1 LPGGG
6 FLQIALQ
13 LLAFSLQPLVLSL
26 RFVRITHSLFSILI
40 LITISIPIAS
50 RAAETVLDLSN
61 AIIISADNTPSPERK
76 AVQMLIEEV
85 EKRTGLRW
93 ARATSWPT
101 NNTPVIAVGNTTSLQ
116 SLDRFRRTQITA
128 RNKPEGYRIRIDRG
142 SPDIVWVI
150 GDDSRGVLFGVGHLL
165 RTLRMQ
171 PQKISLPADFAADT
185 APQAPLR
192 GHQLG
197 YRPKCNSYDAWT
209 VALWEQY
216 IRDLAVFGCNA
227 IELIPPRSD
236 DASSSPHFPLLQ
248 MEMMIEMSRLAND
261 YGLDVWIWYPAMDAD
276 YADPK
281 TVDFALKEWGDVF
294 RKLPRVDAVFV
305 PGGDPGHTQPKV
317 LFNLLERQTI
327 NLHRFHARAQMWVS
341 PQSFNAAWLQ
351 EFFELMQKE
360 PAWLTGVVYGPQVR
374 ISLPQLRAKI
384 PARYPIRDYPDI
396 THSRHCQYPVPDWDL
411 AFAMTEGREPINP
424 RPQAMAAIYRFLHTN
439 TIGFITYSEG
449 CNDDVNKIIW
459 SALGWNRDA
468 DVSEI
473 LRDYGRYFIS
483 PAHAESF
490 AEGLLLLEKNWQT
503 PARPQ
508 NTQVDQTLHHFQVV
522 EREATPQEKLN
533 WRFQQALYRAYYDAY
548 LRPRSIFESRLEQQ
562 ALAALRDATN
572 TGSSAAM
579 SNADTILD
587 RPMKDP
593 VALERRARVF
603 ELAEALFQSIRMQLS
618 VPKYQAIALDRG
630 ANLDAID
637 VSLNNRAWLKKQFA
651 AIAGLPDEPARLA
664 RLQEIVNW
672 KNPGDGGFYD
682 DLGDPEWQRHLLRG
696 TGLSR
701 DPAFFESSLVS
712 FIRSPRPEWPT
723 SWWHWAEALYD
734 QPLQLR
740 YVLLDAD
747 ATYKI
752 RVVYARENRPAK
764 IRLVANNTS
773 EIHPFL
779 DRPFERLEF
788 DLPPVTTH
796 SGTLTLNW
804 TQEPGAGGNGRGCA
818 VAEVWL
824 LKKTL

>member
-1 LPGGG
+1 
-6 FLQIALQ
+6 
-13 LLAFSLQPLVLSL
+13 
-26 RFVRITHSLFSILI
+26 VRIAHRPFLI
-40 LITISIPIAS
+40 LLLLLLLIPILS
-50 RAAETVLDLSN
+50 PAAETTLDLSN

-101 NNTPVIAVGNTTSLQ
+101 NDAPVIFVGNTASLQ
-116 SLDRFRRTQITA
+116 SLPQSRRTQI
-128 RNKPEGYRIRIDRG
+128 RPPNKPDGYRIRID
-142 SPDIVWVI
+142 PPVVWVI

-171 PQKISLPADFAADT
+171 PQKISLPADFTAD
-185 APQAPLR
+185 ASPQAPLR

-197 YRPKCNSYDAWT
+197 YRPKCNSYDGWT

-236 DASSSPHFPLLQ
+236 DASNSPHFPLPQ
-248 MEMMIEMSRLAND
+248 MEMMIEMSRLASD

-276 YADPK
+276 YTDQK
-281 TVDFALKEWGDVF
+281 TVEFALKEWGDVF

-317 LFNLLERQTI
+317 LFKLLERQTT
-327 NLHRFHARAQMWVS
+327 NLHRFHPQAQMWVS
-341 PQSFNAAWLQ
+341 PQSFNATWLQ

-360 PAWLTGVVYGPQVR
+360 PAWLAGLVYGPQVR

-424 RPQAMAAIYRFLHTN
+424 RPQAMASIYRLLHTN

-468 DVSEI
+468 DVSEV
-473 LRDYGRYFIS
+473 LRDYSRYFIS
-483 PAHAESF
+483 PAHADRF
-490 AEGLLLLEKNWQT
+490 AEGLLLLEKNWQSSPRT
-503 PARPQ
+503 SR
-508 NTQVDQTLHHFQVV
+508 QVDQTLSHFKAL
-522 EREATPQEKLN
+522 ESEATPQEKLN
-533 WRFQQALYRAYYDAY
+533 WRFQQAFYRARYDAY
-548 LRPRSIFESRLEQQ
+548 LRHRSIFEGLAEEQ
-562 ALAALRDATN
+562 ALAQLRDAPN
-572 TGSSAAM
+572 AGSLAAM
-579 SNADTILD
+579 SNAQKILNY
-587 RPMKDP
+587 PMTDP
-593 VALERRARVF
+593 VALELRSRVS

-618 VPKYQAIALDRG
+618 VSKYQAIAIDRG

-637 VSLNNRAWLKKQFA
+637 LPLNNRAWLKKQFA
-651 AIAGLPDEPARLA
+651 TIAALPDEPTRLA
-664 RLQEIVNW
+664 RLKEILDW

-682 DLGDPEWQRHLLRG
+682 DLGDPEQQPHLLRG
-696 TGLSR
+696 TGPLR
-701 DPAFFESSLVS
+701 DPAFFESSLIS
-712 FIRSPRPEWPT
+712 FIRILRPDWPT
-723 SWWHWAEALYD
+723 SWWHWGEALYD
-734 QPLQLR
+734 HPLQLR
-740 YVLLDAD
+740 YTTLEPA
-747 ATYKI
+747 ATYKL
-752 RVVYARENRPAK
+752 RVVYARESRPAR
-764 IRLVANNTS
+764 IRLVANQGT

-796 SGTLTLNW
+796 SGTLTLSW

-824 LKKTL
+824 LKQTNTK